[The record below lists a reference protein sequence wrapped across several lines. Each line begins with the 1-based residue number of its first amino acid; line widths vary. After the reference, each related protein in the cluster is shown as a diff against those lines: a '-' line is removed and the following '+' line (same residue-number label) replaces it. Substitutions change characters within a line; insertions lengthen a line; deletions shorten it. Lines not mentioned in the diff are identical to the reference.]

1 MRPSEESTFAA
12 VAALAKLWMSGNKK
26 GKEISAVESRKLISK
41 NEKVAARGDFTRY
54 PLKL

>member
-12 VAALAKLWMSGNKK
+12 VAALAKLWMSGNEK